1 MILKRLREIA
11 TDEANNILSEVCNVL
26 DLVKEDEDME
36 LGVNMLSSEFVLFA
50 KCKHCSSQI
59 EIATLPYGDK
69 EKWLPTVSKA
79 VGKFEDAW
87 VRHLARHFALK
98 QLREKAAS

>member
-1 MILKRLREIA
+1 MILGRLREIA
-11 TDEANNILSEVCNVL
+11 TNEAKNLLYEICSTLNLPE
-26 DLVKEDEDME
+26 EDQDME

-69 EKWLPTVSKA
+69 EKWLPTVGKA
-79 VGKFEDAW
+79 VGRFEEAW
-87 VRHLARHFALK
+87 TRHLARHFALK
-98 QLREKAAS
+98 QLKKAAS

>member
-11 TDEANNILSEVCNVL
+11 TDEANNILSEVCDAL
-26 DLVKEDEDME
+26 DLVKEDEDMK

-50 KCKHCSSQI
+50 KCKHCALEV
-59 EIATLPYGDK
+59 EIATLPYGEK

-79 VGKFEDAW
+79 VGRFEEAW
-87 VRHLARHFALK
+87 TRHLARHFALK